1 MSRRVLFFVWQA
13 VNEKPPCVTQIL
25 ALADMG
31 TEVAVLTRNCS
42 DEVMQEFRKRNIPVE
57 YIRAKKCRNHLIQKA
72 ENYLNYRRR
81 FRDFFRKY
89 RTDDSILW
97 VGSEQGVI
105 RMWPFIRNIHPMV
118 LDALEFYEED
128 WYQKGMRK
136 IAPQVDVLTA
146 CELHRAAYMKDWW
159 KLGRTP
165 YVLPNKPYIHP
176 RQKNME
182 GSTPELRAAIDSIRG
197 KKTLLYQGGIG
208 ADRDLSLL
216 AQALKKADSP
226 YYLVLSGRTEPGAVE
241 KIQEIY
247 ERTIY
252 LGVLP
257 APLHLELM
265 SHATICVC
273 FYKDNCIN
281 NRYCAPNKIYEYA
294 GFGIPML
301 CNDIPG
307 LTESVGQAGAAECV
321 NFSDPDAIIA
331 AIGQIEGH
339 YGDYCRAA
347 EVFYDA
353 TDITELIREVADDAF
368 SRTEAEK
375 RI

>member
-136 IAPQVDVLTA
+136 IAPQVEDGKFSGKEAGTFVLYTVIA
-146 CELHRAAYMKDWW
+146 HAVSWIVVAPVLDIVIYGESA
-159 KLGRTP
+159 KLVFAQG
-165 YVLPNKPYIHP
+165 
-176 RQKNME
+176 
-182 GSTPELRAAIDSIRG
+182 AIAFV
-197 KKTLLYQGGIG
+197 T
-208 ADRDLSLL
+208 
-216 AQALKKADSP
+216 
-226 YYLVLSGRTEPGAVE
+226 
-241 KIQEIY
+241 
-247 ERTIY
+247 
-252 LGVLP
+252 
-257 APLHLELM
+257 
-265 SHATICVC
+265 
-273 FYKDNCIN
+273 
-281 NRYCAPNKIYEYA
+281 
-294 GFGIPML
+294 
-301 CNDIPG
+301 
-307 LTESVGQAGAAECV
+307 
-321 NFSDPDAIIA
+321 DAITA
-331 AIGQIEGH
+331 AVVGLLLLKA
-339 YGDYCRAA
+339 YS
-347 EVFYDA
+347 A
-353 TDITELIREVADDAF
+353 TKVSKGSLA
-368 SRTEAEK
+368 K
-375 RI
+375 NK